1 MELNKDLKDMAEN
14 VLRKIV
20 VEDPDG
26 SYRLNS
32 AFEQN
37 EIAMVLLECADIL
50 ERWRSDR
57 VKHREAKDT
66 NLKLGADLL
75 KAQAQIVALQKQKN
89 ELQVKIDDLQDDIQR
104 EVDKQTRLD
113 ILNKRILEVESE
125 RNTYKHCYE
134 FLAQQRT

>member
-1 MELNKDLKDMAEN
+1 MEINKDLQDTAEN

-26 SYRLNS
+26 SHRLNS
-32 AFEQN
+32 AYEQSQ
-37 EIAMVLLECADIL
+37 IAMTLLECADIL

-57 VKHREAKDT
+57 VKHREAKKT

-75 KAQAQIVALQKQKN
+75 RAQAQIVALQKQKN
-89 ELQVKIDDLQDDIQR
+89 ELQVKIDDLQDDIKR

-113 ILNKRILEVESE
+113 ILNKRLLEVESE